1 MRLLN
6 YIKQIIWVALIGI
19 GMGSCLDLDPVIY
32 DKIIPENFYKTESD
46 AKAAVTGIYSPLG
59 SPGEI
64 WGGWTETFW
73 MINNLCADDM
83 GTQRDD
89 YEFMEK
95 FQWNSTT
102 YAAYKFYNMFVKEVH
117 RINLVI
123 DDLQKSPI
131 TDQVK
136 ARYIAELQ
144 CIRGQYLFFLY
155 DFYGTANVT
164 TDAEIL
170 RNPETEVILERLPK
184 DQFIQLI
191 EADLK
196 AAAEVLPVSY
206 DNSEYGRLSKG
217 AAYTILEKLYMQ
229 EKRWADA
236 ETYCRKIQGL
246 GYQLQPTYSSV
257 FSIENERNNEII
269 WALPCQ
275 SETNGNGN
283 TWTTHV
289 LPPELPSFWTNSKV
303 QRWNVYNMPWRYY
316 DHHFQQPGDE
326 RAMAPSL
333 LTEFEYVS
341 NGETK
346 QANRYN
352 GYPHLVKG
360 ALPIKYP
367 EDPTQISEKAA
378 NDVVVYRYA
387 DVLLEL
393 AEAINEQHGP
403 TQEAIGLV
411 EMIRERAG
419 IPHTIPSTATASKES
434 FRDFILDERGREL
447 YCEGHRRRDLIRH
460 GKWIQS
466 AVEQGYIPEG
476 READFKHMVLF
487 PIPQEVIDESKGKIK
502 QNEGY

>member
-1 MRLLN
+1 M
-6 YIKQIIWVALIGI
+6 
-19 GMGSCLDLDPVIY
+19 
-32 DKIIPENFYKTESD
+32 
-46 AKAAVTGIYSPLG
+46 
-59 SPGEI
+59 
-64 WGGWTETFW
+64 
-73 MINNLCADDM
+73 
-83 GTQRDD
+83 
-89 YEFMEK
+89 
-95 FQWNSTT
+95 
-102 YAAYKFYNMFVKEVH
+102 
-117 RINLVI
+117 
-123 DDLQKSPI
+123 
-131 TDQVK
+131 
-136 ARYIAELQ
+136 
-144 CIRGQYLFFLY
+144 
-155 DFYGTANVT
+155 T
-164 TDAEIL
+164 TDVEIL
-170 RNPETEVILERLPK
+170 RHPENEIILERLPK
-184 DQFIQLI
+184 DEFIKLI
-191 EADLK
+191 ETDLK
-196 AAAEVLPVSY
+196 AAAEILPVSY
-206 DNSEYGRLSKG
+206 DDSEYGRLTKG

-246 GYQLQPTYSSV
+246 GYKLQPTYSSV

-303 QRWNVYNMPWRYY
+303 QRWNVYNMPWKYY

-333 LTEFEYVS
+333 ITEFEYIS

-346 QANRYN
+346 LASRNN
-352 GYPHLVKG
+352 GYPNLVKG

-367 EDPTQISEKAA
+367 EDPTQISEKAG

-393 AEAINEQHGP
+393 AEAINEQKGP

-411 EMIRERAG
+411 EQIRARAG
-419 IPHTIPSTATASKES
+419 IPNTIPTTATASKEN

-466 AVEQGYIPEG
+466 AVDQGYIPEG
-476 READFKHMVLF
+476 READYKHMVLF

>member
-6 YIKQIIWVALIGI
+6 NIKQITLVALLGI
-19 GMGSCLDLDPVIY
+19 GMESCLDLDPVIY

-59 SPGEI
+59 SPGDI
-64 WGGWTETFW
+64 YGGWTETFW

-102 YAAYKFYNMFVKEVH
+102 YAAYKFYNMFVKEAN
-117 RINLVI
+117 RATLVI

-131 TDQVK
+131 DDDVK
-136 ARYIAELQ
+136 KQYIAELQ

-164 TDAEIL
+164 TDVEIL
-170 RNPETEVILERLPK
+170 RHPENEIILERLPK
-184 DQFIQLI
+184 DEFIKLI
-191 EADLK
+191 ETDLK
-196 AAAEVLPVSY
+196 TAAEILPVSY
-206 DNSEYGRLSKG
+206 DDSEYGRLTKG

-246 GYQLQPTYSSV
+246 GYKLQPTYSSV

-303 QRWNVYNMPWRYY
+303 QRWNVYNMPWKYY
-316 DHHFQQPGDE
+316 DHHFNNQEMNVQWHLH
-326 RAMAPSL
+326 L
-333 LTEFEYVS
+333 L
-341 NGETK
+341 
-346 QANRYN
+346 
-352 GYPHLVKG
+352 
-360 ALPIKYP
+360 
-367 EDPTQISEKAA
+367 
-378 NDVVVYRYA
+378 
-387 DVLLEL
+387 
-393 AEAINEQHGP
+393 
-403 TQEAIGLV
+403 
-411 EMIRERAG
+411 
-419 IPHTIPSTATASKES
+419 
-434 FRDFILDERGREL
+434 
-447 YCEGHRRRDLIRH
+447 
-460 GKWIQS
+460 
-466 AVEQGYIPEG
+466 
-476 READFKHMVLF
+476 
-487 PIPQEVIDESKGKIK
+487 
-502 QNEGY
+502 QNLNI